1 MCLVLSII
9 ISKFPHNLLL
19 KTLVFTFAL
28 FFFVRYWQAISLT
41 SFENYLL
48 VIGFG
53 VITTKR
59 IQEREFVL
67 EYPGKLISAENG
79 RYRKENYPA
88 HYGSFLF
95 FYNEYW

>member
-1 MCLVLSII
+1 MWLGLSII
-9 ISKFPHNLLL
+9 IAKFPHNLLL
-19 KTLVFTFAL
+19 KTLAFTFAM
-28 FFFVRYWQAISLT
+28 FVRYWQANSLT